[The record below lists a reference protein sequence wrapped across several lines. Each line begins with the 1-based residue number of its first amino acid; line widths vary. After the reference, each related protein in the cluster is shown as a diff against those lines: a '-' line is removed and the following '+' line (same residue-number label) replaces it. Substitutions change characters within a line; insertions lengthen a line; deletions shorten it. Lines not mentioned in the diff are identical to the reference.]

1 MATLVETTT
10 SEAQLAEANMVIGA
24 LETKL
29 QTLENKLAQNL
40 KIEKLDNSQ
49 QSESF
54 FDKAPIKRMNTTQ
67 NKKKSA

>member
-1 MATLVETTT
+1 MRNTFSNQKFSGNLRA
-10 SEAQLAEANMVIGA
+10 
-24 LETKL
+24 
-29 QTLENKLAQNL
+29 LENKLAQNL